1 MVEQS
6 ELNTSWSMV
15 TSAEELDRAADA
27 LAGGHG
33 PIGVDAERASGYTY
47 RSNAYLVQASR
58 RGSGTFLFD
67 PTEITDFSA
76 LSDAIGDEEW
86 IFHAASQDLACL
98 AEIGL
103 LPSRIFDTELA
114 TRLLGFDRVGLGAV
128 VERLLGISLKKAHSA
143 ADWSTRPLPESWLE
157 YAALDVALLPDLR
170 DAVAAELA
178 EQEKEAIAFEEFEA
192 VRTKAPKAPATEPWR
207 KLAGGGRLSG
217 QRSLAIARELWTA
230 RDSLARERDVAPGR
244 LFPDASLIAAVKANP
259 RSQGELAAMKAFHGG
274 GTTGRLNRRI
284 DELRAVFGYG
294 SAQTVGST
302 VGSDGVDRPMR
313 LPELLAPL
321 VTQNADKIL
330 AALDPVVTRTVALFD
345 GNVDRV
351 HVEVILRQLLEAE
364 RERGPK
370 VRRGHGRLDSRAKHR
385 SRTVLERAT
394 QHGDAS
400 WLLAPVPASQGGH
413 RAALIAGTGIAE
425 PGHSDQGHTD
435 QRHTEMRG
443 QN

>member
-15 TSAEELDRAADA
+15 TSAEELDRAAQS

-47 RSNAYLVQASR
+47 RANAYLVQASR

-67 PTEITDFSA
+67 PTEITDFA
-76 LSDAIGDEEW
+76 PLSDAIGDDEW

-103 LPSRIFDTELA
+103 VPSRIFDTELA

-178 EQEKEAIAFEEFEA
+178 EQDKEAIAFEEFEA

-207 KLAGGGRLSG
+207 KLAGGGRLSS
-217 QRSLAIARELWTA
+217 QRGLAIARELWTA
-230 RDSLARERDVAPGR
+230 RDTLARERDVAPGR

-259 RSQGELAAMKAFHGG
+259 RSQGELAAMKAFHGRASRSELPRWWAAILLG
-274 GTTGRLNRRI
+274 KTTDDLPNLRVTGEKPIPHHRGWAERHPEAAARLTAARAAVEAEAEARQVPVENLLTPDLLRRLAWQPPAEVTP
-284 DELRAVFGYG
+284 D
-294 SAQTVGST
+294 TVNTALADLGARPWQREATST
-302 VGSDGVDRPMR
+302 
-313 LPELLAPL
+313 
-321 VTQNADKIL
+321 II
-330 AALDPVVTRTVALFD
+330 AAAF
-345 GNVDRV
+345 
-351 HVEVILRQLLEAE
+351 VEVA
-364 RERGPK
+364 
-370 VRRGHGRLDSRAKHR
+370 
-385 SRTVLERAT
+385 
-394 QHGDAS
+394 
-400 WLLAPVPASQGGH
+400 
-413 RAALIAGTGIAE
+413 
-425 PGHSDQGHTD
+425 
-435 QRHTEMRG
+435 
-443 QN
+443 